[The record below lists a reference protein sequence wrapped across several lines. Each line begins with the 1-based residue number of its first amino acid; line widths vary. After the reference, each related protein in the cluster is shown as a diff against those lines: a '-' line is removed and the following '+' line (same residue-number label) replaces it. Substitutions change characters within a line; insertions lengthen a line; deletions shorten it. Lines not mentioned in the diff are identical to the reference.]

1 MPRLVN
7 TKTGVVAN
15 VSEETA
21 ARLGSEWE
29 RVDGA
34 EPEKKP
40 APKRASAKK

>member
-21 ARLGSEWE
+21 ARLGSEWQHVE
-29 RVDGA
+29 D

-40 APKRASAKK
+40 APKRASVKK